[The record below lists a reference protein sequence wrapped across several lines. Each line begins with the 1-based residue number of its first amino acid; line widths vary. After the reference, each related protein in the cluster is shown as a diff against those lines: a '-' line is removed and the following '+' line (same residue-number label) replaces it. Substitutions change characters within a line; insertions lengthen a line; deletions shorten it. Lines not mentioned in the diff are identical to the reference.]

1 MSVCFSSLLLAVLLF
16 CSTFFCSRLQPN
28 FLSHAYPQAFACSC
42 EAPSTHS
49 HYYSGATLLSS
60 VLTFVNPTNSPRP
73 AYISSCHI
81 WQITLFPFLE
91 YPCILCV
98 YPVAQG
104 TSTDTSGKLSHK
116 TAFAQGSGCTW
127 WVTCKNVE
135 AWCVPKQIWCWVRTT
150 KIQQYHSKDHPNKR
164 RTSSCLFSPNQNWL
178 QHATIQH
185 HASSLLSQRAIR
197 VDRTQVMN

>member
-60 VLTFVNPTNSPRP
+60 VLTFVNPTNSPCP

-135 AWCVPKQIWCWVRTT
+135 AWCVLNRFDVEWEQPKSNSIIVRITQIKEERVLAFFPQTRTGSNMRQSNT
-150 KIQQYHSKDHPNKR
+150 MHHL
-164 RTSSCLFSPNQNWL
+164 SCPKG
-178 QHATIQH
+178 
-185 HASSLLSQRAIR
+185 LLG
-197 VDRTQVMN
+197 